1 MNGVKTVFM
10 MRLIMVLFFLFALQM
25 NGQEDTVTNAELLQ
39 EVLAVSLEPV
49 YEQLPPGVSVSLDVR
64 FPEFDWF
71 ISHRLTELLRANG
84 YTVLANDLQNEAAY
98 RIEAGVEHFSIQYTG
113 SYRRSLFGGRML
125 ERIARSTISFRM
137 EGGGN
142 QSVVRT
148 DESVRS
154 DIPYSMRNTVESPA
168 LPFTQAYLPAGSL
181 VERYV
186 GPAFIVAVTGAVIY
200 LFFSVRS

>member
-1 MNGVKTVFM
+1 MTLF
-10 MRLIMVLFFLFALQM
+10 RLLIPVTLLLFAVQL
-25 NGQEDTVTNAELLQ
+25 NGQEETVTNAELLQ

-49 YEQLPPGVSVSLDVR
+49 YEQLPPGAAVSLDVR

-71 ISHRLTELLRANG
+71 ILHRLTELLRGNG
-84 YTVLANDLQNEAAY
+84 YTVLANDLPGEAVY
-98 RIEAGVEHFSIQYTG
+98 RIEAGVENFSIQYTG

-125 ERIARSTISFRM
+125 ERIARSTISYRM
-137 EGGGN
+137 EGEGN
-142 QSVVRT
+142 QSVIRT
-148 DESVRS
+148 DESIRS

-168 LPFTQAYLPAGSL
+168 LPFTRAYLPAGSF